1 MNTSKPLYLFFDYDN
16 TVRVNDAVSQKTVD
30 AMEYARALGHRLIL
44 CTGRARGSKI
54 SDFSTL
60 PWDGAIYGGAD
71 ILYHGKLCEEHVADL
86 EDILI
91 WTAYSMRTHRFFI
104 LEGQNEIVRY
114 RFDKKLGAFTKQEI
128 KEQCAEICDI
138 IKGNPITKI
147 SILGTDFATAELP
160 KTQMNPIVHPSY
172 LEVFGNGRDKGVAIR
187 RFCELFDV
195 DLAQC
200 ACFGDSMNDYP
211 MFAVCPIGIAMKW
224 APEEL
229 AKTATYQAQ
238 SDEGVAEGIA
248 WLLGQKE

>member
-1 MNTSKPLYLFFDYDN
+1 MNTQDVMYLFFDYDN
-16 TVRVNDAVSQKTVD
+16 TVRVNDAVSQKTID
-30 AMEYARALGHRLIL
+30 AMERAHALGHQLIL
-44 CTGRARGSKI
+44 STGRARGSQI

-114 RFDKKLGAFTKQEI
+114 RFDQSHDTFTEQEI
-128 KEQCAEICDI
+128 KDQCAEICDVV
-138 IKGNPITKI
+138 KTNPITKI

-160 KTQMNPIVHPSY
+160 KNQMNPIVHPSY
-172 LEVFGNGRDKGVAIR
+172 LEVFGKDCDKGVAIH
-187 RFCELFDV
+187 RFCKLFDA
-195 DLAQC
+195 DLTQC
-200 ACFGDSMNDYP
+200 VCFGDSMNDYP

-229 AKTATYQAQ
+229 AKAATYQAK

-248 WLLGQKE
+248 WLLEQKE